1 LRALNFGISKGQS
14 FERILIFPNGV
25 IKDFLKTKNHDKL
38 KDKTKALLYV
48 AITRARE
55 SLCILVH
62 HEGRDNGIHTFNRL
76 SRFVDA
82 ANVMACLDR
91 TDLAAP
97 PSAAGE
103 AADEPAGSCGGP
115 QLLARLL
122 DSMK

>member
-1 LRALNFGISKGQS
+1 LPSSYTTRDTEELEEEQ
-14 FERILIFPNGV
+14 R
-25 IKDFLKTKNHDKL
+25 
-38 KDKTKALLYV
+38 LLYV